1 MKPPV
6 QYFLLIL
13 TGIFLSIS
21 SFAQSHC
28 CKRLTD
34 KTVLPD
40 LVRESSGL
48 ASYNGIIFTHNDSG
62 GEAEIYSFKTDQ
74 PEKISIHKIS
84 GTKNIDWEDICIDGN
99 TLYIGE
105 FGNNNG
111 NRKNLCVYPVDIRE
125 TQWKTSE
132 PIYFRYSDQ
141 KEFDEQ
147 KLQHNFDCE
156 AMCFVAGNLWLFT
169 KNWENG
175 KSKVYS
181 LPAKSGDYVPE
192 PKLELDIDGLITGA
206 DYQDGTLA
214 LVGYKDW
221 ESFVWIFEGIKKP
234 EDLNIEKGKRIDLN
248 CMAGSQTEGIV
259 FKDKQSLL
267 ISTEATPLY
276 EPAMYTLRLDIP
288 EETCTSALLVKNK
301 SQITIRLPYRD
312 GKADIE
318 LLNKKGRR
326 TEVFNGV
333 PIENQEIII
342 HPKSQIKGR
351 HFIRIMHSEGSCTI
365 KIKES

>member
-1 MKPPV
+1 MKHPV
-6 QYFLLIL
+6 QYFLLTL

-21 SFAQSHC
+21 SFAQSQC

-34 KTVLPD
+34 KTALPG

-48 ASYNGIIFTHNDSG
+48 ASHNGIIYTHNDSG

-74 PEKISIHKIS
+74 PEKISRHKID
-84 GTKNIDWEDICIDGN
+84 GTINIDWEDICIGNN

-111 NRKNLCVYPVDIRE
+111 NRKNLCVYPVDIRKD
-125 TQWKTSE
+125 QWKTSE

-141 KEFDEQ
+141 KEFDERRM
-147 KLQHNFDCE
+147 QHNFDCE
-156 AMCFVAGNLWLFT
+156 AMCFAAGNLWLFT

-175 KSKVYS
+175 KSRVYT
-181 LPAKSGDYVPE
+181 LPTKSGNYILE
-192 PKLELDIDGLITGA
+192 PLLELDIDGLITGA

-259 FKDKQSLL
+259 FKDEQSLL
-267 ISTEATPLY
+267 ISTEATKLY
-276 EPAMYTLRLDIP
+276 EQAIYTLQLDIP

-301 SQITIRLPYRD
+301 SQITIRFPYWD

-318 LLNKKGRR
+318 LLNKKGKP
-326 TEVFNGV
+326 TEVFHDV
-333 PIENQEIII
+333 PIKNKEAVIQPEN
-342 HPKSQIKGR
+342 QIKGR
-351 HFIRIMHSEGSCTI
+351 HFIRIMHSKGSCTI